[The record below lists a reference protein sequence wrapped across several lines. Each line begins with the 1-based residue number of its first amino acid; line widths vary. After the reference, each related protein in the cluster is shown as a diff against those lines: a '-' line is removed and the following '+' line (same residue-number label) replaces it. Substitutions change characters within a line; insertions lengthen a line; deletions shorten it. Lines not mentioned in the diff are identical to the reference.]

1 MRATVLTDATLTKHA
16 GRFVWLSIDTENA
29 KNASFLDRYPWEA
42 VPTFE
47 VLDAKADRVAYSWI
61 GAVDVAELLRRFDE
75 AERAFRG
82 TDRAAGAS
90 ASSPDAAVLALSM
103 AGKNEECAR
112 RALLL
117 LPSLPRAAVKANVA
131 STGLDCALSAP
142 EGAPWRA
149 AAAATLEAAVREALG
164 YDGLLDDDRSGL
176 YSALVDA
183 RTRQKDQAGAKATA
197 SSWLDWL
204 EAQARSAPSVE
215 ARAALDGYRVSAA
228 LNAGAPE
235 RVVAAIERSE
245 RELPQDYNPPARLA
259 LVLRE
264 MGRYD
269 EALSASDRALQKVYG
284 PRKLTILD
292 ARATIL
298 EKKGDPAGARSA
310 LEQAIVYA
318 STLPKSQRPKGLIAR
333 IEKRLGQ
340 VAPAD

>member
-1 MRATVLTDATLTKHA
+1 MRATVLTDAALTKHA
-16 GRFVWLSIDTENA
+16 GRFVWLSIDTEDA
-29 KNASFLDRYPWEA
+29 KNAAFLDRYPWEA

-47 VLDAKADRVAYSWI
+47 VIDAKADRVAYSWI
-61 GAVDVAELLRRFDE
+61 GAVDAAELARRFDE

-82 TDRAAGAS
+82 TDAAAGAS
-90 ASSPDAAVLALSM
+90 AASPDAAVLALSL

-117 LPSLPRAAVKANVA
+117 LPELPRAVVKANVA
-131 STGLDCALSAP
+131 STGLDCALSAE

-149 AAAATLEAAVREALG
+149 AAVATLEAAVRETL
-164 YDGLLDDDRSGL
+164 DDQGLLDDDRSGL

-183 RTRQKDQAGAKATA
+183 RTRQKDETGAKATA
-197 SSWLDWL
+197 LGWLDWL
-204 EAQARSAPSVE
+204 DAQARSAPSVE

-228 LNAGAPE
+228 LSAGTPE
-235 RVVAAIERSE
+235 RVVAVIRRSE
-245 RELPQDYNPPARLA
+245 RELPNDYNPPARLA

-269 EALSASDRALQKVYG
+269 EALAASDRALAKVYG
-284 PRKLTILD
+284 PRKLTLLD
-292 ARATIL
+292 ARATIF
-298 EKKGDPAGARSA
+298 EKKGDPARAKA
-310 LEQAIVYA
+310 TLEQAIAYA